1 MSGTPIA
8 LGDLAALP
16 PTLDIVTAARLLGI
30 GRTTAFGL
38 LRKDR
43 FPCRVLRF
51 GTTVRVPTA
60 DLLAFLG
67 LAAPVL
73 IETAAGATGE
83 ADPDDQSEHRPLRLA
98 RVEPDCQGLSAT

>member
-1 MSGTPIA
+1 VSGTPIA

-16 PTLDIVTAARLLGI
+16 PTLDVETAARLLGI

-73 IETAAGATGE
+73 IETAGNTPSA
-83 ADPDDQSEHRPLRLA
+83 ADPDDQPEPRLLRLA
-98 RVEPDCQGLSAT
+98 RVEPSC